1 MDSWPDIF
9 AKADQYLGGTISFD
23 DLEDWFIPLLP
34 DFFSRADGD
43 SSAELAAVIEMGR
56 AELSSEIIDEQEFKH
71 MIQSFLRSLETVR
84 VETASLR
91 TGSGSV
97 NATVVTLGSPSI
109 SQEFHATVGRI
120 LF

>member
-9 AKADQYLGGTISFD
+9 AKADQYVRGTISFD

-56 AELSSEIIDEQEFKH
+56 AELSSEIIDEQEFKQ
-71 MIQSFLRSLETVR
+71 MIQSFLSSLETVR
-84 VETASLR
+84 IETASLR

-97 NATVVTLGSPSI
+97 NAAVMTIGSSES
-109 SQEFHATVGRI
+109 SQEFHATVVRI
-120 LF
+120 